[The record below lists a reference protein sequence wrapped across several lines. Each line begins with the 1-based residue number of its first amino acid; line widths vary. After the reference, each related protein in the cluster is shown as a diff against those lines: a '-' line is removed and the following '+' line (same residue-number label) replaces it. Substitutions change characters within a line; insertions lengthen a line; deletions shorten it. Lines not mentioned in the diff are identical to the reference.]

1 MIIGAKSS
9 LRYVVEI
16 ELLRV
21 ELVRKQLYKAILIF
35 CRTRL
40 RTGTFVCKG
49 GKEAKKSNG
58 KVLFVR
64 VHVYRTSRCVK
75 RCQQFSALIKRN
87 ALFFVFAF

>member
-1 MIIGAKSS
+1 M
-9 LRYVVEI
+9 EI
-16 ELLRV
+16 ELLCD

-40 RTGTFVCKG
+40 RTGNFVWKG

-64 VHVYRTSRCVK
+64 VHVYRTSRSVK
-75 RCQQFSALIKRN
+75 GCHKGNHQFSAYIKRN
-87 ALFFVFAF
+87 ALFFVFAFRQAA